1 MNGPQAPLA
10 LAGHRVIIGIELSLT
25 AHDQPVLPIFKDE
38 YPHAIA
44 RPVRRQSFLIE
55 AIVALVIFL
64 AAPADGIEIAPERAG
79 SEIARI
85 GFGGGE
91 RLIGGDEAERDVGA
105 FERVLR

>member
-64 AAPADGIEIAPERAG
+64 AAPPDGIEIAPNAG
-79 SEIARI
+79 Q
-85 GFGGGE
+85 
-91 RLIGGDEAERDVGA
+91 RLMRR
-105 FERVLR
+105 FRFLRH